1 MHSEEKYVLILG
13 AGQTGLSATNFL
25 KTKNFKIFDTRNF
38 IDLPEN
44 IKNNFLIK
52 ENLISEDRINIK
64 LIDYVICSPG
74 FDLSH
79 QIIKKLKN
87 KNIRIKSDI
96 EVFIENNESKIILVS
111 GTNGKT
117 TVSLLLE
124 KFISLKG
131 YSSKAIGNIGRPAL
145 DYVHIKKD
153 YFVIEVSSFHLEISD
168 NLKSD
173 ISILLNISEDHLDRH
188 KTFDN
193 YKNIKNSI
201 FNNSNISIGNKD
213 DENIRK
219 DLTNYFDGNIN
230 LDIANLN
237 AVKATLDNIGINY
250 SFEELE
256 EQNFKP
262 EHRME
267 VFYKD
272 KLNRIFIND
281 SKATN
286 CGATLAAINSIK
298 GDEKIFLICGGQSK
312 GADFSR
318 LAQEIKKNCYGVII
332 YGEDKNLIIDEL
344 SDFNKLT
351 ADSFEEVISL
361 CLKVSKPDTKVLF
374 SPACASFDMF
384 KNFED
389 RGNKFKQFILNERNS

>member
-44 IKNNFLIK
+44 IKNNFQIK
-52 ENLISEDRINIK
+52 ENLISEDGINIK

-79 QIIKKLKN
+79 QIIKKLKD

-96 EVFIENNESKIILVS
+96 EVFIENNDSKTILVS

-173 ISILLNISEDHLDRH
+173 LSILLNISEDHLDRH

-201 FNNSNISIGNKD
+201 FNNSKISIGNKD

-250 SFEELE
+250 SLRSLKNKNSNLSIEW
-256 EQNFKP
+256 NFFTK
-262 EHRME
+262 
-267 VFYKD
+267 
-272 KLNRIFIND
+272 IN
-281 SKATN
+281 
-286 CGATLAAINSIK
+286 
-298 GDEKIFLICGGQSK
+298 
-312 GADFSR
+312 
-318 LAQEIKKNCYGVII
+318 
-332 YGEDKNLIIDEL
+332 
-344 SDFNKLT
+344 
-351 ADSFEEVISL
+351 
-361 CLKVSKPDTKVLF
+361 
-374 SPACASFDMF
+374 
-384 KNFED
+384 
-389 RGNKFKQFILNERNS
+389 